1 MLMLPKSRLGL
12 LLACGLLAL
21 SAGRA
26 NAEKLKVCAT
36 VPDLGSL
43 VIEVGGDE
51 VSVTV
56 FGKGQEDP
64 HFIEAKPS
72 FIKATSEAD
81 MFVELGMEMEIGYA
95 PLLLGNARN
104 SRVLQNGPGFVDA
117 SRAITPIELP
127 SGSVDRSMGDVHA
140 AGNPHYLLD
149 PINGLKVAA
158 LLRDKLVELRPE
170 KKDYFDARYSDFRK
184 RLGNA
189 LVGE

>member
-12 LLACGLLAL
+12 LLAGGLLAL

-26 NAEKLKVCAT
+26 DAEKLKVCAT

-43 VIEVGGDE
+43 VSEVGGDE

-81 MFVELGMEMEIGYA
+81 MFIELGMEMEIGYA
-95 PLLLGNARN
+95 PLLLGNSRN
-104 SRVLQNGPGFVDA
+104 ARVLANGPGFVDA
-117 SRAITPIELP
+117 SRAVAPMELAA
-127 SGSVDRSMGDVHA
+127 GTVDRSMGDIHA

-158 LLRDKLVELRPE
+158 LLRDKLIELRPQ
-170 KKDYFDARYSDFRK
+170 KKDYFDSRYGDFRK
-184 RLGNA
+184 RLGIA
-189 LVGE
+189 